1 MQIVL
6 LENLGNLGKLGDVVH
21 VKNGYARNF
30 LIPQGMAK
38 RATPENLAEFER
50 RRVEFEARQTAAV
63 NAAKEKQEK
72 LNEQSFTIAQ
82 KAGVDGRLFGSVTT
96 IDIARVVTDSGV
108 EVKRSGVRLP
118 NGPLRSTGEYDIE
131 ISLGHEQVATIK
143 VIIVPEEEKA

>member
-72 LNEQSFTIAQ
+72 LNEQTFTIAQ

-118 NGPLRSTGEYDIE
+118 NGPL
-131 ISLGHEQVATIK
+131 
-143 VIIVPEEEKA
+143 